1 VLVWTLTPFAVLL
14 VGAAA
19 AAALRFPFSP
29 ERRGGRCSAAS
40 PPTPALAAPRVAL
53 MNAGAEDEEEEE
65 EQEGETF

>member
-1 VLVWTLTPFAVLL
+1 VWTLTPFAVLL

-29 ERRGGRCSAAS
+29 ERRGGRWCSAAS
-40 PPTPALAAPRVAL
+40 PPTPVLAAPRVAL
-53 MNAGAEDEEEEE
+53 MNAGAENEEEKE